1 MPNLS
6 PLEQLTFASWMRA
19 KLMANGTCAAQ
30 RRRPSSSWEITE
42 LRTTPAYGNPTNR
55 AAALDLFNNLP
66 RSFRILRR
74 ARPLTCL

>member
-19 KLMANGTCAAQ
+19 KLMANGTWAAQ

-42 LRTTPAYGNPTNR
+42 LRTTPAYGNPT
-55 AAALDLFNNLP
+55 
-66 RSFRILRR
+66 
-74 ARPLTCL
+74 